1 MHWRGWCGVC
11 CRDTEFAKEMVMCFI
26 FELCFRQ
33 PTGSAKQD
41 LPKMLGETGK
51 SGKTGQEERLLMV
64 CWDMLAKQLC
74 VGEK

>member
-1 MHWRGWCGVC
+1 
-11 CRDTEFAKEMVMCFI
+11 MCFI
-26 FELCFRQ
+26 FELCFCQ

-51 SGKTGQEERLLMV
+51 SGKTGQEERLLTV

>member
-1 MHWRGWCGVC
+1 
-11 CRDTEFAKEMVMCFI
+11 MCFI

-51 SGKTGQEERLLMV
+51 SGKTGQEERLLTV